1 MRSNKPDAGES
12 IIKVVAGP
20 AAIAKAFEGFKPEY
34 VQGYFDVHCAATTLL
49 FLPADSPIANVEQST
64 RALATVLIRVLK
76 EWGANKRVSP
86 RLRPEAEIVK
96 LFTDPRLREML
107 RDLSELR
114 TRLPSVYEGK
124 RVVGTGSHSPDQLD
138 AIVIAVLNQLACG
151 LFERCT
157 NLTYPSKA
165 VLLLTGY
172 MVAVDSEVRSGA
184 QYAGFTG
191 MGSLLA
197 VADTRHPDLSTAK
210 KITAMPYLLGQA
222 WPRIGDQIKAALVV
236 TGRKDLLELLGHPA
250 RIFDILLFMQSQ
262 SKRMRKYG
270 QRAQLLRLD
279 NSFHPHAWYRIS

>member
-1 MRSNKPDAGES
+1 MRSNQTDAGES

-20 AAIAKAFEGFKPEY
+20 DAITRAFADFRPQY
-34 VQGYFDVHCAATTLL
+34 VQGYLDVHGAATRLL
-49 FLPADSPIANVEQST
+49 LLPADSPIDDVEQST
-64 RALATVLIRVLK
+64 RNMAMVLIRVLK
-76 EWGANKRVSP
+76 EWGAGKRSAP

-107 RDLSELR
+107 RDLSKLR
-114 TRLPSVYEGK
+114 TGLPSVDDGK
-124 RVVGTGSHSPDQLD
+124 RVVGTSPHSPDQLD

-184 QYAGFTG
+184 QFAGFTG
-191 MGSLLA
+191 MGSVLP
-197 VADTRHPDLSTAK
+197 VADTRHPGLSTAK

-222 WPRIGDQIKAALVV
+222 WPRIGDQIKDALVV
-236 TGRKDLLELLGHPA
+236 TGRKDLLELLDHPA
-250 RIFDILLFMQSQ
+250 RIFDILLFMQS
-262 SKRMRKYG
+262 KRMRKSG
-270 QRAQLLRLD
+270 RRPQLLQLD
-279 NSFHPHAWYRIS
+279 NTFHPHPWYRIS